1 MAAAFAKLMT
11 LIALVLMPIGMA
23 SASAVASPVDHA
35 AMSQSGHCG
44 DQGEEDQAPG
54 AKRMDCT
61 AACTALPP
69 SLEPVLAPPLKP
81 LAQRTVAVAAPFKDI
96 VLEIATP
103 PPRLS

>member
-44 DQGEEDQAPG
+44 DQGEDDQAPD

-69 SLEPVLAPPLKP
+69 ALEPVFAPMLKP
-81 LAQRTVAVAAPFKDI
+81 LGQRMIAVAAPFKGV
-96 VLEIATP
+96 VLEISTP